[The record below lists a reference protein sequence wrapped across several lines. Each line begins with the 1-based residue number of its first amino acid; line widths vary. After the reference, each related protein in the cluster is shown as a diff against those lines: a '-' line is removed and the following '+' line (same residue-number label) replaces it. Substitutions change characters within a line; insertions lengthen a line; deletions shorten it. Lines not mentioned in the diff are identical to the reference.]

1 MSFVQ
6 LQARIGRSPAARLD
20 GMSSALDHVLDLV
33 AYLTASP
40 SSFHAAAEGA
50 RRLAAAG
57 FAEQDEAADWDASPG
72 GHYLVRDGALLAW
85 RLPPDADPRMP
96 YRIVGA
102 HTDSPGF
109 AVKPNP
115 DIGGYGYQQLGVE
128 VYGGPLLNSWLDREL
143 GLAGRVVLADGRV
156 ELVRTEAIMRI
167 PQLAIHLDRGVN
179 DNGLKLDRQ
188 LHTAPVWGIGR
199 PDRRLV
205 DHLADLVDCAADDID
220 GLDLMSYDATA
231 PAVFGPD
238 QEFLAASRLDDL
250 GGVHSGL
257 TALVGS
263 SGGDRVELLAA
274 FDHEELGSAS
284 RSGASGPALADMLE
298 RIAAARGLTA
308 DQHHQAL
315 ARSYCLSVDAGHA
328 LHPNYPQRHDP
339 ANHPVL
345 NGGPLLKINI
355 NQRYATD
362 AQGAAVWRRA
372 CRAAGVETQEFVSN
386 NALPCGSTI
395 GPLTAT
401 RLGVRT
407 IDVGLPLLS
416 MHSARELAGTQ
427 DPLALTKGIEAFLA
441 S

>member
-1 MSFVQ
+1 VSLRRMTGHYVGAMSF
-6 LQARIGRSPAARLD
+6 
-20 GMSSALDHVLDLV
+20 ALDHVHDLA

-57 FAEQDEAADWDASPG
+57 FAEQDESADWDASPG

-85 RLPPDADPRMP
+85 RLPPDADPRTP

-115 DIGGYGYQQLGVE
+115 DLGGHGYQQLGVE
-128 VYGGPLLNSWLDREL
+128 VYGAPLLNSWLDREL

-179 DNGLKLDRQ
+179 DDGLKLDKQ
-188 LHTAPVWGIGR
+188 SHTAPVWGVGR

-205 DHLADLVDCAADDID
+205 DHLADLVDCVADEID
-220 GLDLMSYDATA
+220 GLDLMAYDTTA

-238 QEFLAASRLDDL
+238 QEFLAAGRLDNL
-250 GGVHSGL
+250 SGVHSGL
-257 TALVGS
+257 TALIS
-263 SGGDRVELLAA
+263 SRGEERIEVLAA

-284 RSGASGPALADMLE
+284 RTGASGPILADVLE
-298 RIAAARGLTA
+298 RMAAARGLST
-308 DQHHQAL
+308 DQHHRVL
-315 ARSYCLSVDAGHA
+315 ARSWCLSVDSGHA

-339 ANHPVL
+339 ANRPVL
-345 NGGPLLKINI
+345 NGGPLLKINA

-362 AQGAAVWRRA
+362 AQGAAHWRRA
-372 CRAAGVETQEFVSN
+372 CRAAGVPTQEFVSN
-386 NALPCGSTI
+386 NSVPCGSTI

-401 RLGVRT
+401 RLGVPT
-407 IDVGLPLLS
+407 VDVGLPLLS

-427 DPLALTKGIEAFLA
+427 DPLDLTKAIEAFLV

>member
-1 MSFVQ
+1 
-6 LQARIGRSPAARLD
+6 
-20 GMSSALDHVLDLV
+20 MSSALDHVADLA
-33 AYLTASP
+33 AYLAASP

-85 RLPPDADPRMP
+85 RLPPDADPRTP

-128 VYGGPLLNSWLDREL
+128 VYGGPMLNSWLDREL

-156 ELVRTEAIMRI
+156 ELVHTEAIMRI

-188 LHTAPVWGIGR
+188 LHTAPVWGVGR
-199 PDRRLV
+199 ADRRLV
-205 DHLADLVDCAADDID
+205 DHLADLVDCTADEID
-220 GLDLMSYDATA
+220 GLDLMAYDATA
-231 PAVFGPD
+231 PAVFGSD
-238 QEFLAASRLDDL
+238 QEFLAAGRLDDL
-250 GGVHSGL
+250 SGVHSGL
-257 TALVGS
+257 TALIGS
-263 SGGDRVELLAA
+263 SGGDRVEVLAA

-284 RSGASGPALADMLE
+284 RAGASGPVLADVLE
-298 RIAAARGLTA
+298 RIAAARGLST

-315 ARSYCLSVDAGHA
+315 ARSSCLSVDAGHA

-362 AQGAAVWRRA
+362 AQGAALWRRA

>member
-1 MSFVQ
+1 MS
-6 LQARIGRSPAARLD
+6 QATKLD
-20 GMSSALDHVLDLV
+20 AMSSALDHVGDL
-33 AYLTASP
+33 AGYLSASP
-40 SSFHAAAEGA
+40 SSFHAAAEAA

-57 FAEQDEAADWDASPG
+57 FAEQDEGADWDVGPG

-85 RLPPDADPRMP
+85 RLPPDADPGTP

-115 DIGGYGYQQLGVE
+115 DLGGYGYQQVGVE

-167 PQLAIHLDRGVN
+167 PQLAIHLDRSVN
-179 DNGLKLDRQ
+179 DNGLKLDKQ
-188 LHTAPVWGIGR
+188 LHTAPVWGVGR

-205 DHLADLVDCAADDID
+205 DHLADLADCAADEID
-220 GLDLMSYDATA
+220 GFDLMAYDATP
-231 PAVFGPD
+231 PAVFGPE
-238 QEFLAASRLDDL
+238 QEFLAAGRMDDL
-250 GGVHSGL
+250 SGVHSGL
-257 TALVGS
+257 TALIGS
-263 SGGDRVELLAA
+263 PGGEDRVELLAA
-274 FDHEELGSAS
+274 FDHEELGSVS
-284 RSGASGPALADMLE
+284 RTGASGPLLAGVLE
-298 RIAAARGLTA
+298 RIAAARGLTV

-315 ARSYCLSVDAGHA
+315 ARSWCLSVDAGHA
-328 LHPNYPQRHDP
+328 VHPNYPQRHDP

-345 NGGPLLKINI
+345 NGGPLLKINA

-362 AQGAAVWRRA
+362 ARGAGLWRRA
-372 CRAAGVETQEFVSN
+372 CRAAGVPTQEFVSN
-386 NALPCGSTI
+386 NAVPCGSTI

-416 MHSARELAGTQ
+416 MHSARELAGTS
-427 DPLALTKGIEAFLA
+427 DPLALTKAVEAFFA
-441 S
+441 A

>member
-1 MSFVQ
+1 
-6 LQARIGRSPAARLD
+6 
-20 GMSSALDHVLDLV
+20 MSSALDHVLDLA

-85 RLPPDADPRMP
+85 RLPPDADPRTP

-128 VYGGPLLNSWLDREL
+128 VYGGPMLNSWLDREL

-156 ELVRTEAIMRI
+156 ELVRTDAIMRI

-188 LHTAPVWGIGR
+188 LHTAPVWGVGR

-205 DHLADLVDCAADDID
+205 DHLTDLVDCTADEID
-220 GLDLMSYDATA
+220 GLDLMAYDATA
-231 PAVFGPD
+231 PAVFGSD
-238 QEFLAASRLDDL
+238 QEFLAAGRLDDL
-250 GGVHSGL
+250 SGVHSGL
-257 TALVGS
+257 TALIGS
-263 SGGDRVELLAA
+263 SGGDRVEVLAA

-284 RSGASGPALADMLE
+284 RAGASGPVLADVLE
-298 RIAAARGLTA
+298 RIAAARGLST

-328 LHPNYPQRHDP
+328 VHPNYPQRHDP

-362 AQGAAVWRRA
+362 AQGAALWRRA
-372 CRAAGVETQEFVSN
+372 CRTAGVETQEFVSN

>member
-1 MSFVQ
+1 
-6 LQARIGRSPAARLD
+6 
-20 GMSSALDHVLDLV
+20 MSSALEYVADLA
-33 AYLTASP
+33 AYLAASP

-50 RRLAAAG
+50 DRLAAAG
-57 FAEQDEAADWDASPG
+57 FTEQDEAEDFDASPG

-85 RLPPDADPRMP
+85 RLPADADPRTP

-109 AVKPNP
+109 AIKPNP
-115 DIGGYGYQQLGVE
+115 DVGGYGYQQLGVE

-156 ELVRTEAIMRI
+156 ELVRTDAIMRI

-179 DNGLKLDRQ
+179 DNGLKLDKQ
-188 LHTAPVWGIGR
+188 LHTAPIWGVGR

-205 DHLADLVDCAADDID
+205 DHVADLVDCDAKEID
-220 GLDLMSYDATA
+220 GLDLMAYDATP
-231 PAVFGPD
+231 PAVFGAD
-238 QEFLAASRLDDL
+238 QEFLAAGRMDNLT
-250 GGVHSGL
+250 GVHSGL
-257 TALVGS
+257 TAFIDSTGQ
-263 SGGDRVELLAA
+263 DRIELLVA

-284 RSGASGPALADMLE
+284 RSGASGPMLADLLQ
-298 RIAAARGLTA
+298 RIAACRGVSVE
-308 DQHHQAL
+308 QHHQAL
-315 ARSYCLSVDAGHA
+315 ARSWCLSVDAGHA
-328 LHPNYPQRHDP
+328 VHPNYPQRHDP

-345 NGGPLLKINI
+345 NGGPLLKINT

-362 AQGAAVWRRA
+362 AHGAALWRRV
-372 CRAAGVETQEFVSN
+372 CRDAGVPTQEFVSN
-386 NALPCGSTI
+386 NAVPCGSTI

-407 IDVGLPLLS
+407 LDVGLPLLS
-416 MHSARELAGTQ
+416 MHSVRELAGTA
-427 DPLALTKGIEAFLA
+427 DPLALTKAIGVFLA